1 MSKLGNQPSV
11 PNISG
16 VAYKYK
22 PIRHARVQLTGD
34 SDTSPLTISNT
45 GTLVHTAVD
54 YAFDEVFLWA
64 SNHNNSNDQELTI
77 EIGGTGDFSDSNLT
91 FVIDI
96 PKKTGLIQIYP
107 GIPHNGV
114 TIYAKAQQSDKVNIF
129 GYVDRHYRM
138 NITDESLGYDGGD
151 SGNI

>member
-11 PNISG
+11 PNING

-34 SDTSPLTISNT
+34 SDTTPLNISST
-45 GTLVHTAVD
+45 GTLVHTAAD

-64 SNHNNSNDQELTI
+64 SNHDNAADQELTI
-77 EIGGTGDFSDSNLT
+77 EIGGTGDFSDLNLT
-91 FVIDI
+91 FIIEI

-107 GIPHNGV
+107 GIPHSNV
-114 TIYAKAQQSDKVNIF
+114 TIYAKAQTSDKVNIF
-129 GYVDRHYRM
+129 GYVDRHYRID
-138 NITDESLGYDGGD
+138 ITDESLGYDGGD

>member
-1 MSKLGNQPSV
+1 MTKLGQQASI
-11 PNISG
+11 PNING
-16 VAYKYK
+16 IAYKHK
-22 PIRHARVQLTGD
+22 PLRHARIQLSGD
-34 SDTSPLTISNT
+34 SDTSPLNISNT

-64 SNHNNSNDQELTI
+64 SNHNNANDQELTI
-77 EIGGTGDFSDSNLT
+77 EIGGTGDFSDPNLT

-129 GYVDRHYRM
+129 GYADRHYRM
-138 NITDESLGYDGGD
+138 DITDESLGYDGGD